1 MAQRRYSNPVR
12 YYSVPPTAIATE
24 PNTLMTTVATSNHSP
39 TLPTITSP
47 RPSPPRQPQRTFILN
62 HPPLGEAERRCP
74 HDDLTPIEGMSEMF
88 HCDECWHK
96 PELGWLWTCTQDVV
110 GEDGLIDPKKCALL
124 EQKAYMSVLS
134 GAHDE
139 DNVKIMIKQR
149 LALLSREEFRSPQN
163 MEQGYAAVGQSQ
175 DRRPKDEASTP
186 ERQKHVRQKSQRVRF
201 AEENSYR
208 SPSPSVYRDEE
219 EDKSVEVHHNTVPEQ
234 QSVASDEDN
243 HAEYVAWLNMI
254 TNMRNETKFGQLR
267 PEVNT
272 SQSPANVGSNGWAQ
286 SIQGVHAQQQQ
297 SSDNNAQLQTNGSQP
312 QAIDRSYITRLRRE
326 MHSLDYHEAIADM
339 HKTSRV
345 SPQQLRARHQPEV
358 SRSKSFRSHFQR
370 SHQGSHSRDD
380 ENQIA
385 APVPVRPASHDY
397 SRPHQSPD
405 HHTGRHEQLG
415 SHYRGVQSPPE
426 TFRGR
431 ALSRSNSHPAR
442 QPPGQNIR
450 RVPFVLNIRDP
461 EENQN
466 STVQVAARAIGYIPK
481 ERLSPEYHS
490 PPPAAHEQPSYRTTK
505 PLPPSPP
512 PPPPP
517 RRPRFLFPCGYKICS
532 TCRGVRINEMLPA
545 TRYNPEEE
553 SARPSAVSEWTQ
565 QFDIQEQPMFFRP
578 DFEDLS
584 SGLMAKDGILIRDV
598 QYFLARDND
607 PDIRG
612 LIASHIVK
620 LGEPSPA
627 PADENLASR
636 MECLAAESLSGG
648 SDNSTD
654 ESVDAVGQKII

>member
-12 YYSVPPTAIATE
+12 YYSVPPTAIAPE
-24 PNTLMTTVATSNHSP
+24 PNTLMTTVTMPEHSP
-39 TLPTITSP
+39 TFPTITSP
-47 RPSPPRQPQRTFILN
+47 RPSPPKQPQRTFILN
-62 HPPLGEAERRCP
+62 HPPLGETERKCP
-74 HDDLTPIEGMSEMF
+74 HNDLTPIEGVSEIF
-88 HCDECWHK
+88 RCDECWQK

-124 EQKAYMSVLS
+124 ERKAYMSVLS
-134 GAHDE
+134 GVHED

-149 LALLSREEFRSPQN
+149 LALLSREEFHSPQN
-163 MEQGYAAVGQSQ
+163 VEQGQAQ
-175 DRRPKDEASTP
+175 DQRPKDEASIP

-208 SPSPSVYRDEE
+208 SPSPPVYRDKE
-219 EDKSVEVHHNTVPEQ
+219 EDKSVEVYRNTVPEQ

-243 HAEYVAWLNMI
+243 HAEYIAWLNMI
-254 TNMRNETKFGQLR
+254 TNMRNETSFGQLR
-267 PEVNT
+267 PGVNT
-272 SQSPANVGSNGWAQ
+272 SQHSANTV
-286 SIQGVHAQQQQ
+286 QGVHAQQQQ
-297 SSDNNAQLQTNGSQP
+297 ASGNTQVQANESQS

-326 MHSLDYHEAIADM
+326 MHSLDYHAAIADM

-370 SHQGSHSRDD
+370 SHQGSQRRDD

-385 APVPVRPASHDY
+385 TPVPVRPASHDY
-397 SRPHQSPD
+397 SRQYQSPN
-405 HHTGRHEQLG
+405 HHTGRHEQQL
-415 SHYRGVQSPPE
+415 STHYHGIQSPPE
-426 TFRGR
+426 MFRGR
-431 ALSRSNSHPAR
+431 ALSRSHSHPAR
-442 QPPGQNIR
+442 EQPGHNTR
-450 RVPFVLNIRDP
+450 KVPFVLKIHDP

-490 PPPAAHEQPSYRTTK
+490 PPPAAPEQPSYRTTK
-505 PLPPSPP
+505 PLPPPP

-532 TCRGVRINEMLPA
+532 TCRGVRINEILPA

-553 SARPSAVSEWTQ
+553 LARPSAIVYDSTQ
-565 QFDIQEQPMFFRP
+565 QSGIPEQLIFFRP
-578 DFEDLS
+578 DFEDPS
-584 SGLMAKDGILIRDV
+584 SDPTAKDGILMRDA

-607 PDIRG
+607 PELRG
-612 LIASHIVK
+612 LIASHIVN
-620 LGEPSPA
+620 LGPSPA
-627 PADENLASR
+627 PADENLASH
-636 MECLAAESLSGG
+636 MEHLAVESLSGG

-654 ESVDAVGQKII
+654 ESVDAVGQKFI